1 MSLQGTWANHIII
14 QAVADAM
21 NLKIHIIESDSNF
34 REVTVVEPAN
44 ATTNIRII
52 YIGHIGQMSQ
62 HVQLHISKGQM
73 ILTLKRQFQMIQKR
87 TKMQI
92 ETKILIQAIAVQEN
106 VTELLI

>member
-1 MSLQGTWANHIII
+1 MSH
-14 QAVADAM
+14 M
-21 NLKIHIIESDSNF
+21 SNC
-34 REVTVVEPAN
+34 T
-44 ATTNIRII
+44 
-52 YIGHIGQMSQ
+52 
-62 HVQLHISKGQM
+62 ISKGQM